1 MAKTSIKYGHLN
13 ELYFELAGM
22 TDSKSGEVFMEGIL
36 KQKLKFKTK
45 FFLTQLLEKVSSE
58 KEKVDKA
65 VKDLMEKYGEYTEDG
80 TSIVIPEKVEEDG
93 ELVPN
98 PKLAEFNKEISD
110 FLNSSLEIEHGQML
124 IDDFDGMESDENYPV
139 LFKFIEG

>member
-13 ELYFELAGM
+13 ELYFELGGM

-45 FFLTQLLEKVSSE
+45 FFLTQLLEKVNTE

-65 VKDLMEKYGEYTEDG
+65 VKDLMEKFGEYTEDG
-80 TSIVIPEKVEEDG
+80 TSIVIPEKIEEGG
-93 ELVPN
+93 EMIPN
-98 PKLAEFNKEISD
+98 PKLIEFNKEISD
-110 FLNSSLEIEHGQML
+110 FLNSTLEIEHGQ
-124 IDDFDGMESDENYPV
+124 INIEDFEGMETDENYPI
-139 LFKFIEG
+139 LFKFIED